1 MSEAS
6 HKHATP
12 RAQTRTAC
20 CTPGNRSGVASPPVS
35 TRDTLLRYLRVPPT
49 PEPPPGSPP
58 RIFRA
63 APRFLTLRLLH
74 WGAKQLVAIVGVF
87 WALYFFSFLSR
98 QGIPNFAL
106 WLMRLGEA
114 FAIAALFFNAVL
126 GWMIVRLDYDL
137 RWYMLSDRAIRI
149 REGITTIREK
159 TIALANIQN
168 IEIKQGPLQRFL
180 GIADVEVKTA
190 GGGGSSD
197 SGKKGHVAEPLHVA
211 YFRGVDNASEI
222 RDLLREGVRRQKDA
236 GLGDPD
242 EHVEAVAGGLD
253 DTVRNLL
260 AEARALR
267 QTVSGVRHLGGIA
280 QRSGTSQTPD
290 T

>member
-1 MSEAS
+1 MSA
-6 HKHATP
+6 
-12 RAQTRTAC
+12 
-20 CTPGNRSGVASPPVS
+20 
-35 TRDTLLRYLRVPPT
+35 RDTLLRTLRVPPT

-74 WGAKQLVAIVGVF
+74 WGLKQLVALVGVF
-87 WALYFFSFLSR
+87 WAIYFFSFLAES
-98 QGIPNFAL
+98 GVPNFAI
-106 WLMRLGEA
+106 WMMRAGEA
-114 FAIAALFFNAVL
+114 IAITALFFNAVL

-137 RWYMLSDRAIRI
+137 RWYMVSDRAIRI

-168 IEIKQGPLQRFL
+168 IAIKQGPLQRLL

-190 GGGGSSD
+190 GGGGNSTEG
-197 SGKKGHVAEPLHVA
+197 GKKGHVAEPLHVA
-211 YFRGVDNASEI
+211 YFRGVDNADEI

-242 EHVEAVAGGLD
+242 EEVVVPAGGVSEAVGE
-253 DTVRNLL
+253 LL

-267 QTVSGVRHLGGIA
+267 QTVSGVRYLGSIV
-280 QRSGTSQTPD
+280 QRSSTPQTPD